1 MPEESARNIAGDIE
15 YMRALAEGGVRAPL
29 LGGRFSLMWGV
40 LVTLAALIEWL
51 ILSNRISWGA
61 DKIGLLWLVIGI
73 IGGVLSFIL
82 GRSLR
87 GKPGFGSV
95 GNRTSQAVWRA
106 GGIAI
111 FVYVMSIVAGAV
123 SGKANAGDFDTIMPM
138 AFCIYGTA
146 YFTTGSLSGNGAM
159 KIIAM
164 LAFAGSLMT
173 GALMHQ
179 PVAYLVASIFVVLTA
194 VIPGLMLMRAEPAQT
209 V

>member
-15 YMRALAEGGVRAPL
+15 YMRTLAERGVQAPL

-40 LVTLAALIEWL
+40 LVTLATLIEWL

-61 DKIGLLWLVIGI
+61 DKIGLVWLAIGVL
-73 IGGVLSFIL
+73 GGILSFIL

-87 GKPGFGSV
+87 GKPGCGSV
-95 GNRTSQAVWRA
+95 GNRVSQIVWSA

-111 FVYVMSIVAGAV
+111 FVYVMSLVAGAV
-123 SGKANAGDFDTIMPM
+123 FGKTTAGDFDTIMPM

-164 LAFAGSLMT
+164 LAFAG
-173 GALMHQ
+173 ALITSVLIHQ
-179 PVAYLVASIFVVLTA
+179 PAAYLVAAIFVVLTA
-194 VIPGLMLMRAEPAQT
+194 IIPGLMLMRAEPAQI